1 MCHSERSEESENI
14 NVYAIRSFT
23 TFRMTQYVIISRIM
37 LTCTFIFF
45 LTIIAS
51 FIQRVSG
58 FGFGIFVMMFFPFF
72 LPSYGESVMLSGL
85 LAGST
90 ALMIAV
96 KNRKYI
102 RWKMMWI
109 VTFFN
114 VLFSFIATEYMR
126 SLSNDFLK
134 QCLGVVL
141 ILIALYFLF
150 GEGRMG
156 RIFKSKP
163 AQVTIGSISGVM
175 GGMFA
180 MPGPPLVLY
189 CISTLE
195 DKREYVTTLQAFSV
209 VFNLFYTIFR
219 FKVGFYSDDTWLWWV
234 IGFGGVIIGSSLGT
248 RCFDVISNRM
258 LKRIVYVMM
267 IVSGIVAIL

>member
-1 MCHSERSEESENI
+1 
-14 NVYAIRSFT
+14 
-23 TFRMTQYVIISRIM
+23 M
-37 LTCTFIFF
+37 LTCTFVFL
-45 LTIIAS
+45 LTIVAS

-72 LPSYGESVMLSGL
+72 LPTYGESVMLSGL

-96 KNRKYI
+96 RNWKYI
-102 RWKMMWI
+102 RWRLMGL

-114 VLFSFIATEYMR
+114 VLFSFVATEYMR
-126 SLSNDFLK
+126 GMSNDSLK

-156 RIFKSKP
+156 RMFKSRP

-209 VFNLFYTIFR
+209 VFNVFYTIFR
-219 FKVGFYSDDTWLWWV
+219 IKVGFYSDDLSLWWV
-234 IGFGGVIIGSSLGT
+234 AGIGGAIIGSSLGS
-248 RCFDVISNRM
+248 RCFELISNCT
-258 LKRIVYVMM
+258 LKLIVYAMM
-267 IVSGIVAIL
+267 IVSGVVAIL

>member
-1 MCHSERSEESENI
+1 
-14 NVYAIRSFT
+14 
-23 TFRMTQYVIISRIM
+23 M

-45 LTIIAS
+45 LAIIAS

-90 ALMIAV
+90 ALMIAIR
-96 KNRKYI
+96 NRKYI
-102 RWKMMWI
+102 RWRLMGL
-109 VTFFN
+109 VTFSN
-114 VLFSFIATEYMR
+114 VLFSFVATEYMR
-126 SLSNDFLK
+126 SLSNDVLK

-141 ILIALYFLF
+141 ILISLYFLF

-163 AQVTIGSISGVM
+163 AQVTIGSVSGVM

-195 DKREYVTTLQAFSV
+195 DKREYVITLQAFSV
-209 VFNLFYTIFR
+209 VFNLFYTAFR
-219 FKVGFYSDDTWLWWV
+219 FKAGFYSDDTWLWWV
-234 IGFGGVIIGSSLGT
+234 IGLVGTMIGSSLGS
-248 RCFDVISNRM
+248 RCFELISNRT
-258 LKRIVYVMM
+258 LKLIVYVMM
-267 IVSGIVAIL
+267 IISGIVAIC

>member
-1 MCHSERSEESENI
+1 M
-14 NVYAIRSFT
+14 
-23 TFRMTQYVIISRIM
+23 TFALV
-37 LTCTFIFF
+37 FI

-90 ALMIAV
+90 ALMIALR
-96 KNRKYI
+96 NWQYI
-102 RWKMMWI
+102 RWNLMGR
-109 VTFFN
+109 VVLFN
-114 VLFSFIATEYMR
+114 VVASYLATEYMN
-126 SLSNDFLK
+126 SLGNDTMK

-150 GEGRMG
+150 GEGKMG
-156 RIFKSKP
+156 RIFKSKL

-189 CISTLE
+189 CISTID

-209 VFNLFYTIFR
+209 VMNLCYTLFR
-219 FKVGFYSDDTWLWWV
+219 FKAGFYSEDTWLWWLV
-234 IGFGGVIIGSSLGT
+234 GLMGAVIGSSVGA
-248 RCFDVISNRM
+248 RCFERISSRT
-258 LKRIVYVMM
+258 LKYIVYTMM
-267 IVSGIVAIL
+267 IVSGVVAIL

>member
-1 MCHSERSEESENI
+1 MICI
-14 NVYAIRSFT
+14 
-23 TFRMTQYVIISRIM
+23 
-37 LTCTFIFF
+37 FIFL
-45 LTIIAS
+45 LTIVAS

-58 FGFGIFVMMFFPFF
+58 FGFGIFVMMLFPFF

-90 ALMIAV
+90 ALMIAL

-134 QCLGVVL
+134 QCLGVIL

-156 RIFKSKP
+156 RIFKSKS
-163 AQVTIGSISGVM
+163 AQVTIGSLSGIM

-189 CISTLE
+189 CISILE

-209 VFNLFYTIFR
+209 VFNVFYTIFR
-219 FKVGFYSDDTWLWWV
+219 FKAGFYSDNIELWWV
-234 IGFGGVIIGSSLGT
+234 IGFGGAIIGSSLGV

-258 LKRIVYVMM
+258 LKRIVCMMM

>member
-1 MCHSERSEESENI
+1 
-14 NVYAIRSFT
+14 
-23 TFRMTQYVIISRIM
+23 M
-37 LTCTFIFF
+37 LTCTFVFL
-45 LTIIAS
+45 LTIVAS

-72 LPSYGESVMLSGL
+72 LPTYGESVMLSGL

-96 KNRKYI
+96 RNWKYI
-102 RWKMMWI
+102 RWRLMGL

-114 VLFSFIATEYMR
+114 VLFSFVATEYMR
-126 SLSNDFLK
+126 GMSNDSLK

-150 GEGRMG
+150 GEGRME
-156 RIFKSKP
+156 RVFKSRP

-209 VFNLFYTIFR
+209 VFNVFYTIFR
-219 FKVGFYSDDTWLWWV
+219 IKVSFYSDDLSLWWV
-234 IGFGGVIIGSSLGT
+234 AGIGGAIIGSSLGS
-248 RCFDVISNRM
+248 RCFELISNRT
-258 LKRIVYVMM
+258 LKLIVYAMM
-267 IVSGIVAIL
+267 IVSGVVAIL

>member
-1 MCHSERSEESENI
+1 M
-14 NVYAIRSFT
+14 
-23 TFRMTQYVIISRIM
+23 TFVFV
-37 LTCTFIFF
+37 FI

-90 ALMIAV
+90 ALMIALR
-96 KNRKYI
+96 NWQYI
-102 RWKMMWI
+102 RWNLMGR
-109 VTFFN
+109 VVLFN
-114 VLFSFIATEYMR
+114 VVASYLATEYM
-126 SLSNDFLK
+126 SALGNDTMK

-141 ILIALYFLF
+141 ILIALYFFF
-150 GEGRMG
+150 GEGKMG
-156 RIFKSKP
+156 RMFKSKL
-163 AQVTIGSISGVM
+163 AQATIGSISGVM

-189 CISTLE
+189 CISAIE

-209 VFNLFYTIFR
+209 VMNVCYTFFR
-219 FKVGFYSDDTWLWWV
+219 LNAGFYSEDTWLWWLV
-234 IGFGGVIIGSSLGT
+234 GLSGAVIGSSVGA
-248 RCFDVISNRM
+248 RCIERISSRT
-258 LKRIVYVMM
+258 LKYIVYAMM
-267 IVSGIVAIL
+267 IVSGVVAIV

>member
-1 MCHSERSEESENI
+1 
-14 NVYAIRSFT
+14 
-23 TFRMTQYVIISRIM
+23 M

-45 LTIIAS
+45 LAIIAS

-90 ALMIAV
+90 ALMIAIR
-96 KNRKYI
+96 NRKYI
-102 RWKMMWI
+102 RWRLMGL
-109 VTFFN
+109 VTFSN
-114 VLFSFIATEYMR
+114 VLFSFVATEYMR
-126 SLSNDFLK
+126 SLSNDVLK

-141 ILIALYFLF
+141 ILISLYFLF

-156 RIFKSKP
+156 RIFKSNP
-163 AQVTIGSISGVM
+163 AQVTIGSVSGVM

-209 VFNLFYTIFR
+209 VFNLFYTTFR
-219 FKVGFYSDDTWLWWV
+219 LKVGFYSDDTWLWWV
-234 IGFGGVIIGSSLGT
+234 IGLVGTMIGSSLGS
-248 RCFDVISNRM
+248 RCFELISNRT
-258 LKRIVYVMM
+258 LKLIVYVMM
-267 IVSGIVAIL
+267 IISGIVAIC

>member
-1 MCHSERSEESENI
+1 
-14 NVYAIRSFT
+14 
-23 TFRMTQYVIISRIM
+23 MTLLFV
-37 LTCTFIFF
+37 FI

-72 LPSYGESVMLSGL
+72 LPSYGESVMPSGL

-96 KNRKYI
+96 RNWQFI
-102 RWKMMWI
+102 RWDLMGRVVI
-109 VTFFN
+109 FN
-114 VLFSFIATEYMR
+114 VVASFLATEYMS
-126 SLSNDFLK
+126 SLGNEIMK

-141 ILIALYFLF
+141 ILIALYFFF
-150 GEGRMG
+150 GEGKIGRM
-156 RIFKSKP
+156 FKSKL
-163 AQVTIGSISGVM
+163 AQATIGSISGVM

-189 CISTLE
+189 TISTIE

-209 VFNLFYTIFR
+209 VMNLCYTLFR
-219 FKVGFYSDDTWLWWV
+219 FKAGFYSEDTWLWWLV
-234 IGFGGVIIGSSLGT
+234 GLSGAVIGSSVGT
-248 RCFDVISNRM
+248 RCFERISSRT
-258 LKRIVYVMM
+258 LKYIVYAMM
-267 IVSGIVAIL
+267 IISGVVAIV

>member
-1 MCHSERSEESENI
+1 
-14 NVYAIRSFT
+14 
-23 TFRMTQYVIISRIM
+23 M

-45 LTIIAS
+45 LAIIAS

-90 ALMIAV
+90 ALMIAIR
-96 KNRKYI
+96 NRKYI
-102 RWKMMWI
+102 RWRLMGL

-114 VLFSFIATEYMR
+114 VLFSFVATEYMR
-126 SLSNDFLK
+126 SLSNDVLK

-141 ILIALYFLF
+141 ILISLYFLF

-209 VFNLFYTIFR
+209 VFNLFYTAFR
-219 FKVGFYSDDTWLWWV
+219 FKAGFYSDNTWLWWV
-234 IGFGGVIIGSSLGT
+234 IGLVGTMIGSSLGS
-248 RCFDVISNRM
+248 RCFELISNRT
-258 LKRIVYVMM
+258 LKLIVYVMM
-267 IVSGIVAIL
+267 IISGIVAIC

>member
-1 MCHSERSEESENI
+1 
-14 NVYAIRSFT
+14 
-23 TFRMTQYVIISRIM
+23 MTLAFV
-37 LTCTFIFF
+37 FI

-90 ALMIAV
+90 ALMIALR
-96 KNRKYI
+96 NWQYI
-102 RWKMMWI
+102 RWNLMGR
-109 VTFFN
+109 VVVFN
-114 VLFSFIATEYMR
+114 VVASYLATEYMN
-126 SLSNDFLK
+126 SLGNDTMK

-150 GEGRMG
+150 GEGKMG
-156 RIFKSKP
+156 RIFKSKL

-189 CISTLE
+189 CISTID
-195 DKREYVTTLQAFSV
+195 DKQEYVTTLQAFSV
-209 VFNLFYTIFR
+209 VMNLCYTLFR
-219 FKVGFYSDDTWLWWV
+219 FKAGFYSEDTWLWWLV
-234 IGFGGVIIGSSLGT
+234 GLMGAVIGSSVGA
-248 RCFDVISNRM
+248 RCFERISSRT
-258 LKRIVYVMM
+258 LKYTVYAMM
-267 IVSGIVAIL
+267 IVSGVVAIL

>member
-1 MCHSERSEESENI
+1 MG
-14 NVYAIRSFT
+14 
-23 TFRMTQYVIISRIM
+23 
-37 LTCTFIFF
+37 TCIFIFF
-45 LTIIAS
+45 LTIVAS

-96 KNRKYI
+96 RNWKYI
-102 RWKMMWI
+102 RWKLMGI

-126 SLSNDFLK
+126 GMSNDSLK

-150 GEGRMG
+150 GEGKLG
-156 RIFKSKP
+156 KVFKSKP
-163 AQVTIGSISGVM
+163 AQVGIGSISGVM

-219 FKVGFYSDDTWLWWV
+219 FKAGFYSEDLSLWWV
-234 IGFGGVIIGSSLGT
+234 IGIGGAIIGSSLGS
-248 RCFDVISNRM
+248 RCFELISNRT
-258 LKRIVYVMM
+258 LKFIVYVMM
-267 IVSGIVAIL
+267 IVSGVVAII

>member
-1 MCHSERSEESENI
+1 
-14 NVYAIRSFT
+14 
-23 TFRMTQYVIISRIM
+23 M

-45 LTIIAS
+45 LAIIAS

-90 ALMIAV
+90 ALMIAIR
-96 KNRKYI
+96 NRKYI
-102 RWKMMWI
+102 RWRLMGL
-109 VTFFN
+109 VTFSN
-114 VLFSFIATEYMR
+114 VLFSFVATEYMR
-126 SLSNDFLK
+126 SLSNDVLK

-141 ILIALYFLF
+141 ILISLYFLF

-163 AQVTIGSISGVM
+163 AQVTIGSVSGVM

-209 VFNLFYTIFR
+209 VFNLFYTAFR
-219 FKVGFYSDDTWLWWV
+219 FKAGFYSDDTWLWWV
-234 IGFGGVIIGSSLGT
+234 IGLVGTMIGSSLGS
-248 RCFDVISNRM
+248 RCFELISNRT
-258 LKRIVYVMM
+258 LKLLVYVLM
-267 IVSGIVAIL
+267 IISGIVAIC

>member
-1 MCHSERSEESENI
+1 MIYIYR
-14 NVYAIRSFT
+14 YA
-23 TFRMTQYVIISRIM
+23 MTCI
-37 LTCTFIFF
+37 FIFL
-45 LTIIAS
+45 LTIVAS

-90 ALMIAV
+90 AMMIAV
-96 KNRKYI
+96 KNWKYI
-102 RWKMMWI
+102 RWKLMGF

-114 VLFSFIATEYMR
+114 VLFSFVATEYMR
-126 SLSNDFLK
+126 EMSNNTLK
-134 QCLGVVL
+134 QCLGLVL

-156 RIFKSKP
+156 KVFKSKP
-163 AQVTIGSISGVM
+163 AQITIGSISGVM

-219 FKVGFYSDDTWLWWV
+219 LKVGFYSENTFFLWG
-234 IGFGGVIIGSSLGT
+234 IGLMGAFIGSTLGS
-248 RCFDVISNRM
+248 RCFDIISNKT
-258 LKRIVYVMM
+258 LKRIVYLMM
-267 IVSGIVAIL
+267 IVSGIVAVL

>member
-1 MCHSERSEESENI
+1 M
-14 NVYAIRSFT
+14 VLLFV
-23 TFRMTQYVIISRIM
+23 F
-37 LTCTFIFF
+37 L
-45 LTIIAS
+45 LTIVAS

-85 LAGST
+85 LAGIT

-102 RWKMMWI
+102 RWKMMGW
-109 VTFFN
+109 VVFFN
-114 VLFSFIATEYMR
+114 VLFSFLATEYMR
-126 SLSNDFLK
+126 SMSNSTLK
-134 QCLGVVL
+134 QCLGVML
-141 ILIALYFLF
+141 ILIALYFFF

-156 RIFKSKP
+156 KIFKSKS
-163 AQVTIGSISGVM
+163 AQVTIGSISGIM

-180 MPGPPLVLY
+180 MPGPPIVLY

-209 VFNLFYTIFR
+209 VLNVFYTLFR
-219 FKVGFYSDDTWLWWV
+219 TKAGFYSDDTWLCWV
-234 IGFGGVIIGSSLGT
+234 VGIGGAIIGSSLGA
-248 RCFDVISNRM
+248 RCFEIISNRM
-258 LKRIVYVMM
+258 LKLIVYGMM
-267 IVSGIVAIL
+267 IISGLIAIL

>member
-1 MCHSERSEESENI
+1 MFSC
-14 NVYAIRSFT
+14 A
-23 TFRMTQYVIISRIM
+23 
-37 LTCTFIFF
+37 LIFL
-45 LTIIAS
+45 LTIVAS

-96 KNRKYI
+96 KNWKFI
-102 RWKMMWI
+102 RWRMMWI

-114 VLFSFIATEYMR
+114 VLFSFVATEYMR
-126 SLSNDFLK
+126 SLSNDVLK

-141 ILIALYFLF
+141 TLIALYFLF

-163 AQVTIGSISGVM
+163 AQITIGSVSGVM

-180 MPGPPLVLY
+180 MPGPPVVLY

-195 DKREYVTTLQAFSV
+195 DKKEYVATLQAFSV
-209 VFNLFYTIFR
+209 VFNSFYTIFR
-219 FKVGFYSDDTWLWWV
+219 FNAGFYSENTWLWWV
-234 IGFGGVIIGSSLGT
+234 MGIGGAVIGSLLGS
-248 RCFDVISNRM
+248 RCFELISNQT

-267 IVSGIVAIL
+267 IVSGMIAFFK

>member
-1 MCHSERSEESENI
+1 M
-14 NVYAIRSFT
+14 
-23 TFRMTQYVIISRIM
+23 II
-37 LTCTFIFF
+37 CTFIFL
-45 LTIIAS
+45 LTVIAS

-90 ALMIAV
+90 AFMIAV
-96 KNRKYI
+96 KNWKYI
-102 RWKMMWI
+102 RWRLMGV

-114 VLFSFIATEYMR
+114 VLFSFLATEYMR
-126 SLSNDFLK
+126 SMSNDTLK

-156 RIFKSKP
+156 RMFKSKP
-163 AQVTIGSISGVM
+163 AQVVIGSISGVM

-209 VFNLFYTIFR
+209 VFNVFYTIFR
-219 FKVGFYSDDTWLWWV
+219 LKAGFYSDDLLLWWIAG
-234 IGFGGVIIGSSLGT
+234 IGGAIIGSSLGAQ
-248 RCFDVISNRM
+248 CFEIISNHT
-258 LKRIVYVMM
+258 LKLIVYAMM
-267 IVSGIVAIL
+267 IISGMVAII

>member
-1 MCHSERSEESENI
+1 MIYIYR
-14 NVYAIRSFT
+14 YA
-23 TFRMTQYVIISRIM
+23 MTCI
-37 LTCTFIFF
+37 FIFL
-45 LTIIAS
+45 LTIVAS

-90 ALMIAV
+90 AMMIAV
-96 KNRKYI
+96 KNWKYI
-102 RWKMMWI
+102 RWKLMGF

-114 VLFSFIATEYMR
+114 VLFSFVATEYMR
-126 SLSNDFLK
+126 EMSNNTLK
-134 QCLGVVL
+134 QCLGLVL

-156 RIFKSKP
+156 KVFKSKP
-163 AQVTIGSISGVM
+163 AQITIGSISGVM

-219 FKVGFYSDDTWLWWV
+219 LKVGFYSENTFFLWG
-234 IGFGGVIIGSSLGT
+234 IGLMGAFIGSTFGS
-248 RCFDVISNRM
+248 RCFDIISNKT
-258 LKRIVYVMM
+258 LKRIVYLMM
-267 IVSGIVAIL
+267 IVSGIVAVL

>member
-1 MCHSERSEESENI
+1 
-14 NVYAIRSFT
+14 
-23 TFRMTQYVIISRIM
+23 MTC
-37 LTCTFIFF
+37 LFIFL
-45 LTIIAS
+45 LTIVAS

-96 KNRKYI
+96 RNWKYI
-102 RWKMMWI
+102 RWRLMWI

-114 VLFSFIATEYMR
+114 VLFSFVTTEYMR
-126 SLSNDFLK
+126 GMSNDTLK
-134 QCLGVVL
+134 QCLGIVL

-156 RIFKSKP
+156 KIFKSKS
-163 AQVTIGSISGVM
+163 AQVTIGSVSGVM

-209 VFNLFYTIFR
+209 VFNAFYTIFR
-219 FKVGFYSDDTWLWWV
+219 IRAGFYSDDLLLWWV
-234 IGFGGVIIGSSLGT
+234 AGILGAIIGASVGS
-248 RCFDVISNRM
+248 RCFELISNRT
-258 LKRIVYVMM
+258 LKLIVYAMM

>member
-1 MCHSERSEESENI
+1 
-14 NVYAIRSFT
+14 
-23 TFRMTQYVIISRIM
+23 M
-37 LTCTFIFF
+37 LTCVFIFL
-45 LTIIAS
+45 LTIVAS

-72 LPSYGESVMLSGL
+72 LSSYGESVMLSGL

-90 ALMIAV
+90 ALMIAI

-102 RWKMMWI
+102 RWRLMWL

-114 VLFSFIATEYMR
+114 VLFSFVATEYMR
-126 SLSNDFLK
+126 SLSNDSLK

-141 ILIALYFLF
+141 ILIALYFF
-150 GEGRMG
+150 VSEGKIAG
-156 RIFKSKP
+156 IFKSKP

-189 CISTLE
+189 CISTLK

-209 VFNLFYTIFR
+209 VFNLFYTLFR
-219 FKVGFYSDDTWLWWV
+219 FKAGFYSDNTWIYWL
-234 IGFGGVIIGSSLGT
+234 IGLGGAVIGSSLGT
-248 RCFDVISNRM
+248 RCFEIISNRT
-258 LKRIVYVMM
+258 LRYIVYVMM
-267 IVSGIVAIL
+267 ILSGIVAII

>member
-1 MCHSERSEESENI
+1 
-14 NVYAIRSFT
+14 
-23 TFRMTQYVIISRIM
+23 M

-45 LTIIAS
+45 LAIIAS
-51 FIQRVSG
+51 LIQRVSG

-90 ALMIAV
+90 ALMIAIR
-96 KNRKYI
+96 NRKYI
-102 RWKMMWI
+102 RWRLMGL
-109 VTFFN
+109 VTFSN
-114 VLFSFIATEYMR
+114 VLFSFVATEYMR
-126 SLSNDFLK
+126 SLSNDVLK

-141 ILIALYFLF
+141 ILISLYFLF

-163 AQVTIGSISGVM
+163 AQVTIGSVSGVM

-209 VFNLFYTIFR
+209 LFNLFYTAFR
-219 FKVGFYSDDTWLWWV
+219 FKAGFYSDDTWLWWV
-234 IGFGGVIIGSSLGT
+234 IGLVGTMIGSSLGS
-248 RCFDVISNRM
+248 RCFELISNRT
-258 LKRIVYVMM
+258 LKLIVYVMM
-267 IVSGIVAIL
+267 IISGIVAIC